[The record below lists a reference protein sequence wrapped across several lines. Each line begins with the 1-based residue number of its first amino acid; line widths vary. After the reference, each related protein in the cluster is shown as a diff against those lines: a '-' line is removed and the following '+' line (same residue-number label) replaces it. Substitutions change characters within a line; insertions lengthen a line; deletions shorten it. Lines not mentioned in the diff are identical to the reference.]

1 MPISDKIKEHRK
13 KIGLTQRELAE
24 RLNVS
29 VQAISKWETGSGIP
43 DVSALIPL
51 ARELHITTDEL
62 LDFHDRR
69 QQLEKLWQET
79 LRQYGDGTDGTRA
92 LYDCTCAALKEYPE
106 MRRFYTGAP
115 VTLSFFMEAWT

>member
-1 MPISDKIKEHRK
+1 MAISDKIKEHRK
-13 KIGLTQRELAE
+13 KLNITQRELAE
-24 RLNVS
+24 ALGVS

-69 QQLEKLWQET
+69 
-79 LRQYGDGTDGTRA
+79 
-92 LYDCTCAALKEYPE
+92 
-106 MRRFYTGAP
+106 
-115 VTLSFFMEAWT
+115 